1 MHTHTH
7 THTHTL
13 QYRMVVKATLDL
25 LIVFVNYS
33 EQVESGSGT
42 PVRAG
47 VDSPSRLESPDSLPT
62 NALLFKDAVEIV
74 SEDKGEPFS
83 LCLSVCL
90 FDLSVR
96 SVCLSV
102 CLSV

>member
-1 MHTHTH
+1 
-7 THTHTL
+7 
-13 QYRMVVKATLDL
+13 MVVKATLDL

-74 SEDKGEPFS
+74 SEDKSESLSLS
-83 LCLSVCL
+83 LCMSVCL
-90 FDLSVR
+90 VL
-96 SVCLSV
+96 L
-102 CLSV
+102 